1 MGAPRNDSMPYQ
13 RPDLLHHRVAAVHE
27 LSRPY
32 HA

>member
-1 MGAPRNDSMPYQ
+1 MPYQ
-13 RPDLLHHRVAAVHE
+13 RPDFLHHRVAAVHE